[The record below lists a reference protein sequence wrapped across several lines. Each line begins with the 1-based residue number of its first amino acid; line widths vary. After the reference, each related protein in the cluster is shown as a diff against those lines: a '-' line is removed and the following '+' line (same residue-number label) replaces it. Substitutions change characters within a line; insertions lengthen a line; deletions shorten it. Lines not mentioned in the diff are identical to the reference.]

1 VTLQNVLA
9 ALGFLV
15 CVALLVHH
23 ALGARRQ
30 ARLQAAGRAT
40 VARLRLAWL
49 RLRMSGLRLR
59 QGRSDARQAS
69 GQAEREAAD
78 LIERA
83 RRGATGDGKVIRPR
97 QFDRQRKDL
106 H

>member
-9 ALGFLV
+9 ALGFLA

-23 ALGARRQ
+23 ALGAPRQ
-30 ARLQAAGRAT
+30 ARLHAAGRAAL
-40 VARLRLAWL
+40 ARLRLAWL
-49 RLRMSGLRLR
+49 RLRMAGLRLR
-59 QGRSDARQAS
+59 QGRSGSQQAR

-83 RRGATGDGKVIRPR
+83 RRRATGDGKVIRPP